1 MSYFKNNSDFNLYY
15 SDTDS
20 AVIDAKLHADL
31 VGTELGQ
38 FKLEHT
44 IKRGVFIA
52 PKVYGFIDI
61 DNKTTIKIK
70 GVSDSISK
78 DVDIYTLES
87 VLIKGSSVAFNQE
100 RWFKNLLKGQILV
113 KDKAY
118 HLKVTSNKREAIY
131 REYYE
136 NGKYENI
143 YFADTKPYYYED
155 IEVKS
160 KK

>member
-20 AVIDAKLHADL
+20 AVIDAQLHPDL

-87 VLIKGSSVAFNQE
+87 VLLEGKKLPSIKING
-100 RWFKNLLKGQILV
+100 LK
-113 KDKAY
+113 
-118 HLKVTSNKREAIY
+118 IY
-131 REYYE
+131 
-136 NGKYENI
+136 
-143 YFADTKPYYYED
+143 
-155 IEVKS
+155 
-160 KK
+160 